1 MGNKTRAL
9 TRAALLAGLSFVLL
23 LLGAVLPSGRLAL
36 TACAGVL
43 TALVLLQS
51 GLAYAIGAFLCAG
64 ILGILLLPQK
74 APGILYLAFLG
85 YYPIIKSL
93 AERLRHR
100 WLEWV
105 LKLGIFNGAFFL
117 LWMVAREFLAPGI
130 VISLPLLLLGANVI
144 FVVYD
149 RGLSGLIH
157 YYIVRIS
164 KQIS

>member
-1 MGNKTRAL
+1 MRNKTRAL

-43 TALVLLQS
+43 TALVVLQS
-51 GLAYAIGAFLCAG
+51 GLAYAVGTFLCAG

-74 APGILYLAFLG
+74 IPGILYLAFLG

-93 AERLRHR
+93 AERLRRR
-100 WLEWV
+100 WLEWG
-105 LKLGIFNGAFFL
+105 LKLGVFNGAFLFL
-117 LWMVAREFLAPGI
+117 WLVARGFLAPGI
-130 VISLPLLLLGANVI
+130 VISMPLLLLGANIV

-149 RGLSGLIH
+149 RGLSGLIY
-157 YYIVRIS
+157 YYIVHIS